1 MSHDGRMVGHFSSR
15 TRERLREEILDAAA
29 AEVVAR
35 GWRGLRMQAV
45 ADAVGVSRQTVH
57 NEFTT
62 KQGLASSLALH
73 IAARY
78 CDEHEIQIAN
88 STDVVSA
95 MRDTVRRGLEEA
107 AEDPVFKTVMTP
119 ESSDTFLPLYTSDS
133 APLVQMFTER
143 LSSAWLRRWPELDP
157 DRLRIV
163 MTAATRLVLSHI
175 LLPIQPP
182 EQVADD
188 AAALLG
194 GFLLDSSPPPAS

>member
-1 MSHDGRMVGHFSSR
+1 
-15 TRERLREEILDAAA
+15 
-29 AEVVAR
+29 
-35 GWRGLRMQAV
+35 
-45 ADAVGVSRQTVH
+45 
-57 NEFTT
+57 
-62 KQGLASSLALH
+62 
-73 IAARY
+73 
-78 CDEHEIQIAN
+78 
-88 STDVVSA
+88 
-95 MRDTVRRGLEEA
+95 
-107 AEDPVFKTVMTP
+107 MTP